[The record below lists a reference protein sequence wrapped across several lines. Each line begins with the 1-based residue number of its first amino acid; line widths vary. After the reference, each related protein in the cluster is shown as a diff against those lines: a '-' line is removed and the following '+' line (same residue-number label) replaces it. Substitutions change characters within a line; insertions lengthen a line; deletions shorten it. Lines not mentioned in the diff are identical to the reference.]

1 MRRTGG
7 SEASAAGSER
17 SSSNTSP
24 EPPRGRLI
32 VVSGPSG
39 VGKTSVVEAVLS
51 SLDIGF
57 SVSATTRDP
66 RPGELEGVDYR
77 FVSDAEFDAL
87 IQAEGLLEW
96 APYGGY
102 RYGTPRAPVIE
113 SLEEG
118 RDILLDI
125 ENDGAGQVRRSYPE
139 ALLIFV
145 APPSLAELERRLRNR
160 GDTSEADIAAR
171 LAVAAA
177 QIEQAPEIYDY
188 IVVNDQL
195 ADAITAITSI
205 LRGPPPPGVVAD
217 APAERIPN
225 EEPPGS

>member
-1 MRRTGG
+1 M
-7 SEASAAGSER
+7 
-17 SSSNTSP
+17 
-24 EPPRGRLI
+24 
-32 VVSGPSG
+32 
-39 VGKTSVVEAVLS
+39 
-51 SLDIGF
+51 
-57 SVSATTRDP
+57 SATTRDP

-87 IQAEGLLEW
+87 IQAGGLLEW

-102 RYGTPRAPVIE
+102 RYGTPRAAVIE

-139 ALLIFV
+139 AVLIFV
-145 APPSLAELERRLRNR
+145 APPSLGELERRLRNR

-188 IVVNDQL
+188 IVVNEQL
-195 ADAITAITSI
+195 DDAITAMTSI
-205 LRGPPPPGVVAD
+205 LRGPPPPGAVAD
-217 APAERIPN
+217 APAGRIPS